1 VTTTSI
7 NGRTAPVLTNTL
19 IDLSVTVSERLPGV
33 WPSHHPFVREV
44 TRTHP
49 PYFTEAIQI
58 DEHTGTH
65 FDAPAHF
72 LPATDE
78 SPATYGDRVDLRLF
92 CGPCA
97 VIPVSPAAA
106 HAENGVSPEITPSM
120 IEGWEAQHGRLHPGE
135 IVLFH
140 SGWDRH
146 YVEGPAGKRYVD
158 DVLVTKEQPGWPA
171 PTVPAME
178 FLFARG
184 VRCVGTDAPSM
195 GSSHDGG
202 PVHVWGLS
210 RGIAYVEGLTN
221 LDRLP
226 ARGATFIFLPLKVEG
241 SSGGPGRAV
250 AWV

>member
-1 VTTTSI
+1 MTS
-7 NGRTAPVLTNTL
+7 TSCDTVLTLTDTL

-33 WPSHHPFVREV
+33 WPEHHPFEREV
-44 TRTHP
+44 TRRHP
-49 PYFTEAIQI
+49 PYFTEALWI

-72 LPATDE
+72 IPGTAE
-78 SPATYGDRVDLRLF
+78 SPTTFGDRVDLRLF
-92 CGPCA
+92 CGKCV
-97 VIPVSPAAA
+97 VIEVPQAGT
-106 HAENGVSPEITPSM
+106 NGGTSPEITPAM
-120 IEGWEAQHGRLHPGE
+120 IEAWEAAHGALQPGE

-140 SGWDRH
+140 SGWDRY

-158 DVLVTKEQPGWPA
+158 DVLVSKKQPGWPA
-171 PTVPAME
+171 PDVPAMQ
-178 FLFARG
+178 LLHARG

-210 RGIAYVEGLTN
+210 HGIVYVEGLTN
-221 LDRLP
+221 LGRLP
-226 ARGATFIFLPLKVEG
+226 ARGATFVFLPLKVEG

-250 AWV
+250 AWI

>member
-1 VTTTSI
+1 MPT
-7 NGRTAPVLTNTL
+7 LTNTL

-44 TRTHP
+44 TKAYR
-49 PYFTEAIQI
+49 PYFTEALQI

-72 LPATDE
+72 VHGTAEAPT
-78 SPATYGDRVDLRLF
+78 TFGDRVDLRLF

-97 VIPVSPAAA
+97 VIPIPQLGAQ
-106 HAENGVSPEITPSM
+106 AENGTSPEITPEM
-120 IEGWEAQHGRLHPGE
+120 IEDWEAAQGRLNPGE
-135 IVLFH
+135 IVLFY
-140 SGWDRH
+140 SGWDRF
-146 YVEGPAGKRYVD
+146 YVEGPVGKRYVD

-171 PTVPAME
+171 PDVPAME
-178 FLFARG
+178 LLHARG

-195 GSSHDGG
+195 GSSHNGG

-210 RGIAYVEGLTN
+210 RGIVYIEGLTN

-226 ARGATFIFLPLKVEG
+226 ARGATFVFLPLKVEG